1 MALTIRK
8 LSEEAEKTLLQVQV
22 ENEHINT
29 STKAIEFVL
38 ENYLSICDD
47 LAFEKN
53 KSKSLAQNLDRAEDK
68 LNNIAYGFNII
79 NDMIAK

>member
-8 LSEEAEKTLLQVQV
+8 LSEGAEKTLAQVQN

-38 ENYLSICDD
+38 ENYISIFDD
-47 LAFEKN
+47 LEIEKN
-53 KSKSLAQNLDRAEDK
+53 KSKSLAQNLDRVEDK

-79 NDMIAK
+79 TNMIAK

>member
-8 LSEEAEKTLLQVQV
+8 LSEEAEKTLLQVQN
-22 ENEHINT
+22 ENEYINT

-38 ENYLSICDD
+38 ENYLLICND
-47 LAFEKN
+47 LKAEKN
-53 KSKSLAQNLDRAEDK
+53 KSRSLAQNLNRAEDK

-79 NDMIAK
+79 TDMIAK